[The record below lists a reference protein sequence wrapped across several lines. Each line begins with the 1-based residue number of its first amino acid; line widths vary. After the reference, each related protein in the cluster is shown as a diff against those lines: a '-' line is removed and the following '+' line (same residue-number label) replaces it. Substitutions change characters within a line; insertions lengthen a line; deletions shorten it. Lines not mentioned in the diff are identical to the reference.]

1 MKMITKVFLII
12 AILLICL
19 IAWAP
24 FLGDGGIIQNAW
36 NGIATSVNDT
46 WIALTG
52 ASDGIVPAWN
62 ADGNTN
68 LGEAQGNLGLG
79 TGGEVTGGGGG
90 AGAPG
95 AGGGAG

>member
-1 MKMITKVFLII
+1 MITKVFLII

-19 IAWAP
+19 IAWAL

-62 ADGNTN
+62 DDKNEN
-68 LGEAQGNLGLG
+68 LGDAQGNLGLG
-79 TGGEVTGGGGG
+79 TGGTVTGGGGGG

-95 AGGGAG
+95 AG

>member
-1 MKMITKVFLII
+1 MITKVFLII

-19 IAWAP
+19 IAWAL

-62 ADGNTN
+62 ADKNEN
-68 LGEAQGNLGLG
+68 LGDAQGNLGLG
-79 TGGEVTGGGGG
+79 TGGTVTGGGGG
-90 AGAPG
+90 GEGAPG
-95 AGGGAG
+95 AG

>member
-19 IAWAP
+19 IAWAL

-62 ADGNTN
+62 ADKNEN
-68 LGEAQGNLGLG
+68 LGDAQGNLGLG
-79 TGGEVTGGGGG
+79 TGGTVTGGGGG
-90 AGAPG
+90 GEGAPG
-95 AGGGAG
+95 AG

>member
-19 IAWAP
+19 IAWAL

-52 ASDGIVPAWN
+52 ASEGIVPAWN
-62 ADGNTN
+62 ADDTGNLT
-68 LGEAQGNLGLG
+68 EAQGNLALG
-79 TGGEVTGGGGG
+79 TGGDVSGGGGG
-90 AGAPG
+90 GGEAPAG
-95 AGGGAG
+95 

>member
-19 IAWAP
+19 IAWAL

-62 ADGNTN
+62 ADKNED
-68 LGEAQGNLGLG
+68 LGDAQGNLGLG
-79 TGGEVTGGGGG
+79 TGGTVTGGGGG
-90 AGAPG
+90 GEGAPG
-95 AGGGAG
+95 AG